1 MYSGG
6 RLKDRG
12 HFLRMACAGFEIR
25 CHSMLTGPL
34 GTGPRSPG
42 SMHEG
47 TGTLQGGS
55 TTATSCDCEFM
66 TLSMSTEPLGPILDR
81 RY

>member
-1 MYSGG
+1 MVMKKFRYVFLQIFPYRNGFGDSL
-6 RLKDRG
+6 RAPALKGRG

-42 SMHEG
+42 SMQEG
-47 TGTLQGGS
+47 TGTLQEG
-55 TTATSCDCEFM
+55 
-66 TLSMSTEPLGPILDR
+66 
-81 RY
+81 